1 VSPGSRT
8 TPLRV
13 VNIVL
18 AALLALA
25 LVAVVVVSIAGRAVL
40 PGTSPA
46 DRSEK
51 QYDAVAGAAKAGMD
65 AFLSV
70 DYKRMDPL
78 QDRLL
83 ALSTGSFK
91 KQYRAAMVNIKAAA
105 QSARVIAT
113 PTVREVG
120 VNRVADGKATA
131 VVAADLVR
139 KNKATR
145 NKAATKSCPHT
156 GASCLYFRFTVELT
170 ETDDGWKLSNVEPV
184 S

>member
-1 VSPGSRT
+1 MSPGSRT
-8 TPLRV
+8 TPWRV
-13 VNIVL
+13 VNTVL

-25 LVAVVVVSIAGRAVL
+25 VVAVIVVWIGGTRVL

-46 DRSEK
+46 DRTEK
-51 QYDAVAGAAKAGMD
+51 QYDAVTGVARAGMD

-70 DYKRMDPL
+70 DYKDMDAL
-78 QDRLL
+78 QKRLL
-83 ALSTGSFK
+83 ALSTGSFE

-105 QSARVIAT
+105 ETAQVVAT

-120 VNRVADGKATA
+120 INQVANGKATA

-139 KNKATR
+139 QNKAT
-145 NKAATKSCPHT
+145 KKKPATKDCPHA
-156 GASCLYFRFTVELT
+156 GATCLYFRFTVELT
-170 ETDDGWKLSNVEPV
+170 DTADGWKLSNVEPV